1 MAAVMW
7 AISFT
12 SMGCIRRASSFP
24 RRRVILSAAAG
35 DLDRAEQRGQA
46 SGGLPVPALLDAVQ
60 QAGAIGI
67 AASGRVEQRGRLG
80 AGDDDLLAVGV
91 DGRAFAAAGD
101 DERTLATGVL

>member
-1 MAAVMW
+1 MTVSAPAREGRKPLQLDG
-7 AISFT
+7 ISEVLLELRLQFIA
-12 SMGCIRRASSFP
+12 G
-24 RRRVILSAAAG
+24 RRVILPAAAG

-80 AGDDDLLAVGV
+80 AGEDELLAVGGG
-91 DGRAFAAAGD
+91 GR
-101 DERTLATGVL
+101 GVG